1 MPLYARYWIL
11 GVNKREMVTS
21 LTDFIIQGRKM
32 DQKKIQTKIRR
43 INQKLSKR
51 IPHVKNW

>member
-32 DQKKIQTKIRR
+32 DQKKTQTKIRR